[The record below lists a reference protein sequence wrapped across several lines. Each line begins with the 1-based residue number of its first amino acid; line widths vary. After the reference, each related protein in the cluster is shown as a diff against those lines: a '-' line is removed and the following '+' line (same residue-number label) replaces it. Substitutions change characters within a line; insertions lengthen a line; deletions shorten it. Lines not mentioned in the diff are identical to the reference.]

1 MSGITIVG
9 GGPVGG
15 VLALAL
21 AQHGIAATVLEARE
35 APPDLDPRAI
45 ALADGSRLILQRLG
59 VWERL
64 GPQSTPI
71 RTIHV
76 SEQGR
81 LGRTQMRAEEL
92 QRKALGH
99 VVDYSALAG
108 CVNAAMEAVGVEI
121 RRGAAVTDVLPG
133 STLSTVRYERSGE
146 SHEMQSSLAVLAD
159 GGRSLQGIAHLQ
171 RKTREYGQC
180 ALVARVVTELPHDH
194 VAYERFTPKGPVA
207 LLPWGESRQFALV
220 WTASPER
227 AEALHTL
234 DEKDFL
240 RQLHDH
246 FGDRVGRFEAVSGRN
261 VFPLKMAWVRPLAL
275 DRVVFIG
282 NAAQTLHPVAGQG
295 FNLGLRDAWDLAQL
309 VASSP
314 QEAGSTAM
322 LGAYG
327 DFRRMDTGG
336 GMLFTDLLVRAFSN
350 DLPGLGKLRGASLGA
365 LELLPPVRN
374 FMMRKMSFGA
384 RG

>member
-1 MSGITIVG
+1 MR
-9 GGPVGG
+9 
-15 VLALAL
+15 
-21 AQHGIAATVLEARE
+21 RE
-35 APPDLDPRAI
+35 A
-45 ALADGSRLILQRLG
+45 LG
-59 VWERL
+59 Y
-64 GPQSTPI
+64 
-71 RTIHV
+71 
-76 SEQGR
+76 
-81 LGRTQMRAEEL
+81 
-92 QRKALGH
+92 

-108 CVNAAMEAVGVEI
+108 CINAAMETAGVEI

-133 STLSTVRYERSGE
+133 STFSTVRYEQSGE
-146 SHEMQSSLAVLAD
+146 SRAMQSSLAALAD

-180 ALVARVVTELPHDH
+180 ALVARVTTELPHEG

-227 AEALHTL
+227 AEALLAL

-240 RQLHDH
+240 RQLHNH

-261 VFPLKMAWVRPLAL
+261 LFPLKMAWVRPLAL

-309 VASSP
+309 IANAP
-314 QEAGSTAM
+314 QQAGSPAM
-322 LGAYG
+322 LAAYSAS
-327 DFRRMDTGG
+327 RRLDTGG

-350 DLPGLGKLRGASLGA
+350 DLPGWGKLRGASLGA
-365 LELLPPVRN
+365 LELLPPARN
-374 FMMRKMSFGA
+374 FLMRKMSFGA
-384 RG
+384 RW